1 MILNDA
7 EKLYNC
13 EKEDCTQE
21 YDEFDALPMWRPDRV
36 LKNET
41 LLFDVIYQY

>member
-21 YDEFDALPMWRPDRV
+21 FDDFDALPMWLQDQV
-36 LKNET
+36 LDNEI
-41 LLFDVIYQY
+41 LFLDGIYQ